1 MVSTSWGLSVGFS
14 LAWALSSVFSG
25 AVESRDHTSTP
36 SAQFRE
42 TNPYECLVT
51 QPNGATYAA
60 EPAGGN
66 HGNEALVT
74 WLWPDGKIVFKPGG
88 PGFVLS
94 DGTLS
99 MKFGWW
105 RRLNGPLTLEGRRV
119 DSDAPAMRS
128 SIPSGYGEHGF
139 QSTAL
144 IFPTPG
150 CWQVTGRVA
159 GGSLTFVVLVEKI
172 GEGPARAALR

>member
-14 LAWALSSVFSG
+14 LAWVLSSVFSG
-25 AVESRDHTSTP
+25 VVESRDHTSAP
-36 SAQFRE
+36 SAQSRE
-42 TNPYECLVT
+42 TNPRECVVT
-51 QPNGATYAA
+51 QPNGTMYAA

-74 WLWPDGKIVFKPGG
+74 WLWPDGKIVFEPGG

-94 DGTLS
+94 DGALS

-119 DSDAPAMRS
+119 DGDAPPMRS
-128 SIPSGYGEHGF
+128 SIPNGYGEYGF

-150 CWQVTGRVA
+150 CWQVTGRV
-159 GGSLTFVVLVEKI
+159 GGSSLTFVVLVERI
-172 GEGPARAALR
+172 GEGPGRVSLR